1 MVRLIGFL
9 FSIGSIAAIA
19 GVAVIAGVIWTYDRD
34 LPNHEGLANYEPATL
49 TRVYSGEGEVIAEF
63 ARERRIF
70 TPIDEIP
77 DLVKNAFIS
86 AEDKNFYDH
95 AGVDGFG
102 IVKAMIDNISRAQ
115 RGERPR
121 GASTITQQVIK
132 NFLLSEHSPVERK
145 IKEFILSSR
154 IESALTKDQILELYL
169 NEIFLGQNAYG
180 VTAAARR
187 YFGKTPEELTAEEA
201 AYLAALP
208 KAPSNYHP
216 RRDYDRAVARRNFVL
231 KEMAENGHLTDA
243 EAEEAKARPLET
255 LFNSEIESRL
265 PSAPPLNYFTDEIRR
280 QLDAQLGADALYGGG
295 LSVRAT
301 I

>member
-121 GASTITQQVIK
+121 GAST
-132 NFLLSEHSPVERK
+132 
-145 IKEFILSSR
+145 
-154 IESALTKDQILELYL
+154 
-169 NEIFLGQNAYG
+169 
-180 VTAAARR
+180 
-187 YFGKTPEELTAEEA
+187 
-201 AYLAALP
+201 
-208 KAPSNYHP
+208 
-216 RRDYDRAVARRNFVL
+216 
-231 KEMAENGHLTDA
+231 
-243 EAEEAKARPLET
+243 
-255 LFNSEIESRL
+255 
-265 PSAPPLNYFTDEIRR
+265 
-280 QLDAQLGADALYGGG
+280 
-295 LSVRAT
+295 
-301 I
+301 